1 MRLRIFEAPTMQ
13 EALARM
19 RAALGPDAVIVATR
33 EESGAVRLT
42 AAADTEEPDLAELLA
57 RPAASP
63 AHEVVRAALRYHGL
77 DETRTAALLA
87 AAPQVGALDP
97 AVLLAE
103 ILARRYRF
111 PPDGAPPPAS
121 LLVVGPPGA
130 GKTAV
135 VARLAAA
142 ARLAGETPEVASA
155 DLERAGGLDQLRSLL
170 APLGLVPR
178 PLGEAPPSPAPRRP
192 LLIDG
197 PGVNPFRRDEM
208 VALSALVRRVPCE
221 PVLVL
226 PAGLDPEDC
235 AELAANFQVLGVR
248 RMINT
253 RLDAARRLG
262 GILAAAEL
270 GLELALAAT
279 SPLIGKPLLP
289 WSAVGLA
296 RLLLARAGSR
306 PGDGP

>member
-1 MRLRIFEAPTMQ
+1 MQ

-19 RAALGPDAVIVATR
+19 RATLGPDAVIVATS

-42 AAADTEEPDLAELLA
+42 AATDTEEPDLDELLA

-63 AHEVVRAALRYHGL
+63 SHEVVRAALRYHGL

-87 AAPQVGALDP
+87 AAPKVGALDP

-111 PPDGAPPPAS
+111 PPDGAPASAS

-135 VARLAAA
+135 IARLAAA
-142 ARLAGETPEVASA
+142 ARLAGETPEIASA
-155 DLERAGGLDQLRSLL
+155 DLERAGGLDQLRTLL
-170 APLGLVPR
+170 APLGLAPR
-178 PLGEAPPSPAPRRP
+178 PLGEVPPSLAPRRP

-248 RMINT
+248 RMITT

-262 GILAAAEL
+262 GVLAAAEL

-289 WSAVGLA
+289 WSAAGLA
-296 RLLLARAGSR
+296 RLVLARAGGR

>member
-19 RAALGPDAVIVATR
+19 RATLGPDAVIVATS

-42 AAADTEEPDLAELLA
+42 AATDTEEPDLDELLA

-63 AHEVVRAALRYHGL
+63 SHEVVRAALRYHGL
-77 DETRTAALLA
+77 DEARTAALLA
-87 AAPQVGALDP
+87 AAPKVGALDP

-111 PPDGAPPPAS
+111 PPDGAPASAS

-135 VARLAAA
+135 IARLAAA
-142 ARLAGETPEVASA
+142 ARLAGETPEIASA
-155 DLERAGGLDQLRSLL
+155 DLERAGGLDQLRTLL
-170 APLGLVPR
+170 APLGLAPR
-178 PLGEAPPSPAPRRP
+178 PLGEAPPSLGPRRP

-208 VALSALVRRVPCE
+208 VALSALVRRVSCE

-235 AELAANFQVLGVR
+235 AELVANFQVLGVR
-248 RMINT
+248 RMITT

-270 GLELALAAT
+270 GLELTLAAT

-289 WSAVGLA
+289 WSAAGLA
-296 RLLLARAGSR
+296 RLVLARAGGR

>member
-1 MRLRIFEAPTMQ
+1 MQ

-33 EESGAVRLT
+33 EEAGAVRLT
-42 AAADTEEPDLAELLA
+42 AAADTQEPDLEELLA
-57 RPAASP
+57 RPSKSP
-63 AHEVVRAALRYHGL
+63 TAEVVRSALRHHGL
-77 DETRTAALLA
+77 DETRCAALLA
-87 AAPQVGALDP
+87 GAPSTSGFDP

-103 ILARRYRF
+103 ALARRYRF
-111 PPDGAPPPAS
+111 PSDEETQRGS
-121 LLVVGPPGA
+121 LILIGPPGA

-142 ARLAGETPEVASA
+142 ARLAGEVPEVLSA
-155 DLERAGGLDQLRSLL
+155 DLDRVGGLDQLRGLI
-170 APLGLVPR
+170 APLGLEPK
-178 PLGEAPPSPAPRRP
+178 PLGEASPAPAARRP
-192 LLIDG
+192 VLVDG

-208 VALSALVRRVPCE
+208 VELSALVRRSRCE

-226 PAGLDPEDC
+226 PAGLDLEDC
-235 AELAANFQVLGVR
+235 AEVAANFQVMGVR
-248 RMINT
+248 RMITT

-279 SPLIGKPLLP
+279 SPLVGKPLLP
-289 WSAVGLA
+289 WSAAGLA
-296 RLLLARAGSR
+296 RLLLVRAGGQA
-306 PGDGP
+306 GDVP

>member
-1 MRLRIFEAPTMQ
+1 MQ

-19 RAALGPDAVIVATR
+19 RATLGPDAVIVATS

-42 AAADTEEPDLAELLA
+42 AATDTEEPDLDELLA

-63 AHEVVRAALRYHGL
+63 SHEVVRAALRYHGL
-77 DETRTAALLA
+77 DEARTAALLA
-87 AAPQVGALDP
+87 AAPKVGALDP

-111 PPDGAPPPAS
+111 PPDGAPASAS

-135 VARLAAA
+135 IARLAAA
-142 ARLAGETPEVASA
+142 ARLAGETPEIASA
-155 DLERAGGLDQLRSLL
+155 DLERAGGLDQLRTLL
-170 APLGLVPR
+170 APLGLAPR
-178 PLGEAPPSPAPRRP
+178 PLGEVPPSLAPRRP

-248 RMINT
+248 RMITT

-289 WSAVGLA
+289 WSAAGLA
-296 RLLLARAGSR
+296 RLVLARAGGR

>member
-19 RAALGPDAVIVATR
+19 RAALGPEAVIVATR
-33 EESGAVRLT
+33 EEAGGVRLT
-42 AAADTEEPDLAELLA
+42 AAADTQEPDLDQLLA
-57 RPAASP
+57 RPASSP
-63 AHEVVRAALRYHGL
+63 AREVVRAALHRHGL
-77 DETRTAALLA
+77 DETRCAALLG
-87 AAPQVGALDP
+87 AAPKVGALDP
-97 AVLLAE
+97 SVLLAE
-103 ILARRYRF
+103 ALARRYRF
-111 PPDGAPPPAS
+111 PPDGSPPAGA
-121 LLVVGPPGA
+121 LLLVGPPGA

-142 ARLAGETPEVASA
+142 ARLAGETPEVLSA
-155 DLERAGGLDQLRSLL
+155 DLERVGGLDQLRGLL
-170 APLGLVPR
+170 TPLGLEPR
-178 PLGEAPPSPAPRRP
+178 PLGETPPVGTRRP
-192 LLIDG
+192 VLVDG
-197 PGVNPFRRDEM
+197 PGVNPFRGDEM
-208 VALSALVRRVPCE
+208 VALSALVRRSGCE

-235 AELAANFQVLGVR
+235 AELAANFQVMGVR
-248 RMINT
+248 RMITT

-270 GLELALAAT
+270 GLELAMAAT

-289 WSAVGLA
+289 WSAAGLA
-296 RLLLARAGSR
+296 RLLLARAGGQ